1 MQIEIRADNTAHI
14 SGYVN
19 AVQRESRAVI
29 TPHGKVNEEIEPG
42 VFADAIN
49 RAESVPMTVDHAG
62 EPVASTADGS
72 LQIKEDA
79 IGLRAEADITDQRT
93 VEAAKAGHIRGWSFG
108 MRNVVD
114 EVEQRADKLPL
125 RKIKKLAT

>member
-49 RAESVPMTVDHAG
+49 RAESVPMCFPSTSALCTAKGQLPFLTEAEYVFGRDIIVLILHTKATVQPTR
-62 EPVASTADGS
+62 EP
-72 LQIKEDA
+72 
-79 IGLRAEADITDQRT
+79 
-93 VEAAKAGHIRGWSFG
+93 
-108 MRNVVD
+108 
-114 EVEQRADKLPL
+114 
-125 RKIKKLAT
+125 